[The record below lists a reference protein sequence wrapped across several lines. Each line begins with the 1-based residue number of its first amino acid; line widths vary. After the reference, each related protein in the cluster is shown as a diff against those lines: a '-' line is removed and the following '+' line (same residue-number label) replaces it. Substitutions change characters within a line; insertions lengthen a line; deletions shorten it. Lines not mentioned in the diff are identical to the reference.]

1 MAIVVQEKADSR
13 GMSIGDRDHAI
24 LRYTIIG
31 SNDDVAVYVALGEE
45 SPEVHR
51 GLIKQYIHAEPLGGE
66 SGQEVWMGEAHYGRI
81 QKNRPTGVATGGDGV
96 QFDTSGGTQ
105 HITHSLATI
114 NAYAPE
120 GETAPDNKGAIGVTR
135 DSVEGVDIT
144 VPVYNFSET
153 HTFTKTKMSDYYKGL
168 LFSMTG
174 TVNSFVF
181 RWFDIGEVLF
191 LGASGA
197 LRDQSSWEITF
208 RFSASPNV
216 SGLTIGNISGIAKKG
231 WEYMWVR
238 YVDKPD
244 NVSKTMVK
252 EPEGVYIEQVY
263 DYSDFYSLNI
273 G

>member
-1 MAIVVQEKADSR
+1 MAATIAEKIDSR
-13 GMSIGDRDHAI
+13 ETSVGDSDNVT
-24 LRYTIIG
+24 LTYTIG
-31 SNDDVAVYVALGEE
+31 GTNDDSEVFDLLNATAPSSYLGLVRQFINF
-45 SPEVHR
+45 ST
-51 GLIKQYIHAEPLGGE
+51 LGGDQWE
-66 SGQEVWMGEAHYGRI
+66 GTARYGRI
-81 QKNRPTGVATGGDGV
+81 QKNRPTGIATGGDGV